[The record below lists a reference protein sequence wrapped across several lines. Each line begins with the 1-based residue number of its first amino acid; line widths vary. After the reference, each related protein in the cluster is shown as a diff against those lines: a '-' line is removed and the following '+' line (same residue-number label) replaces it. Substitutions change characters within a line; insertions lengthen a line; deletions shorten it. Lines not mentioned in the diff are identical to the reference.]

1 MVLQASQYR
10 HCHRGSAEL
19 PPREKNYLCA
29 FMGLAESFLSPLQAM
44 KQEQIILL
52 RGVMPSGKNSIP
64 KMAILRQHLEEAG
77 FEAVRTYIQSG
88 NILLRSE
95 LSAEALSIRIHDLL
109 AEHYGADIAALV
121 FRPEEIQGWIDACP
135 FPSDLDPSRVFFSMT
150 MERPD
155 VQRLQVLAEKSWGEA
170 ELHLS
175 EQCLY
180 VHAPVTYKNS
190 RLTNNALERHLKVTC
205 TTRNLNTLRRI
216 LALVTPDA

>member
-1 MVLQASQYR
+1 MTF
-10 HCHRGSAEL
+10 
-19 PPREKNYLCA
+19 PPTRKNYLCA
-29 FMGLAESFLSPLQAM
+29 FTRLDESLLFPLQTM

-95 LSAEALSIRIHDLL
+95 LSAEALSTRIHDLL

-121 FRPEEIQGWIDACP
+121 FHPEEIQSWIDACP
-135 FPSDLDPSRVFFSMT
+135 FPSDLDPSRIFFTMT

-155 VQRLQVLAEKSWGEA
+155 VERLQLLAEKSWGEA
-170 ELHLS
+170 ALHLS
-175 EQCLY
+175 DRCLY

-216 LALVTPDA
+216 LALATPDA

>member
-1 MVLQASQYR
+1 
-10 HCHRGSAEL
+10 
-19 PPREKNYLCA
+19 
-29 FMGLAESFLSPLQAM
+29 MGFAESLLFPLQPM

-64 KMAILRQHLEEAG
+64 KMAILRQHLEDAG

-135 FPSDLDPSRVFFSMT
+135 FPSDLDPSRVFFTMT

-216 LALVTPDA
+216 LALVAPDA

>member
-1 MVLQASQYR
+1 MTF
-10 HCHRGSAEL
+10 
-19 PPREKNYLCA
+19 PPRRKNYLCA
-29 FMGLAESFLSPLQAM
+29 FTGLAESLLFPLQTM

-64 KMAILRQHLEEAG
+64 KMAILRQQLEEAG

-135 FPSDLDPSRVFFSMT
+135 FPSDLDPSRVFFTMT
-150 MERPD
+150 MEHPEAERR
-155 VQRLQVLAEKSWGEA
+155 QALAEKTWGEA
-170 ELHLS
+170 ELHLT
-175 EQCLY
+175 EQCAY
-180 VHAPVTYKNS
+180 IHAPVTYKNS
-190 RLTNNALERHLKVTC
+190 KLTNNALERHLGVTC

-216 LALVTPDA
+216 LALASQED

>member
-1 MVLQASQYR
+1 
-10 HCHRGSAEL
+10 
-19 PPREKNYLCA
+19 
-29 FMGLAESFLSPLQAM
+29 M

-64 KMAILRQHLEEAG
+64 KMAILRQQLEEAG

-135 FPSDLDPSRVFFSMT
+135 FPSDLDPSRVFFTMT

-180 VHAPVTYKNS
+180 VHAPITYKNS

>member
-1 MVLQASQYR
+1 MVLQASQHR

-19 PPREKNYLCA
+19 PPREKNYLYD
-29 FMGLAESFLSPLQAM
+29 FTGLAESRLSPLQTM

-64 KMAILRQHLEEAG
+64 KMAILRQHLEDAG

-121 FRPEEIQGWIDACP
+121 FRPEEIQGWIN
-135 FPSDLDPSRVFFSMT
+135 SIIYIYTTVS
-150 MERPD
+150 
-155 VQRLQVLAEKSWGEA
+155 
-170 ELHLS
+170 LS
-175 EQCLY
+175 
-180 VHAPVTYKNS
+180 
-190 RLTNNALERHLKVTC
+190 
-205 TTRNLNTLRRI
+205 TR
-216 LALVTPDA
+216 

>member
-19 PPREKNYLCA
+19 PPREKNYLCT
-29 FMGLAESFLSPLQAM
+29 FMRLAESFLSPLQTM

-95 LSAEALSIRIHDLL
+95 LSAEALSTHIHDLL

-121 FRPEEIQGWIDACP
+121 FRPEEIQSWIDACP
-135 FPSDLDPSRVFFSMT
+135 FPSDLDPSRVFFTMT

-190 RLTNNALERHLKVTC
+190 RLTNKALERHLKVTC

>member
-10 HCHRGSAEL
+10 HCYRGSDEL

-29 FMGLAESFLSPLQAM
+29 SMGLAESLLFPLQPM

-95 LSAEALSIRIHDLL
+95 LSAEALSIRIQDLL

-121 FRPEEIQGWIDACP
+121 FRPEEIQDWIDACP
-135 FPSDLDPSRVFFSMT
+135 FPSDLDPSRVFFTMT

-155 VQRLQVLAEKSWGEA
+155 VQRLHALAEKSWGEA

-180 VHAPVTYKNS
+180 VHAPVTYKNF

-216 LALVTPDA
+216 LALVAPDA

>member
-1 MVLQASQYR
+1 
-10 HCHRGSAEL
+10 
-19 PPREKNYLCA
+19 
-29 FMGLAESFLSPLQAM
+29 M

-64 KMAILRQHLEEAG
+64 KMAILRQHLEDAG
-77 FEAVRTYIQSG
+77 FQAVRTYIQSG

>member
-1 MVLQASQYR
+1 MILQASQYR
-10 HCHRGSAEL
+10 HYHRGSAEL
-19 PPREKNYLCA
+19 PLGGKNYLCT
-29 FMGLAESFLSPLQAM
+29 FMRLAESFLSPLQPM

-95 LSAEALSIRIHDLL
+95 LSAEALSIRIQDLL

-135 FPSDLDPSRVFFSMT
+135 FPSDLDPSRVFFTMT

-155 VQRLQVLAEKSWGEA
+155 VQRLQLLAEKSWGEA
-170 ELHLS
+170 ALHLS
-175 EQCLY
+175 DRCLY

-190 RLTNNALERHLKVTC
+190 RLTNNALERHLEVIC

>member
-1 MVLQASQYR
+1 MQDLDI
-10 HCHRGSAEL
+10 RGARVHNL
-19 PPREKNYLCA
+19 KDVDAHIPRYSLTV
-29 FMGLAESFLSPLQAM
+29 FTGLS
-44 KQEQIILL
+44 
-52 RGVMPSGKNSIP
+52 GSGKSSLAFDTIY
-64 KMAILRQHLEEAG
+64 AEGQRRYIETFSSYARG
-77 FEAVRTYIQSG
+77 FLG
-88 NILLRSE
+88 
-95 LSAEALSIRIHDLL
+95 
-109 AEHYGADIAALV
+109 G
-121 FRPEEIQGWIDACP
+121 G
-135 FPSDLDPSRVFFSMT
+135 

>member
-1 MVLQASQYR
+1 M
-10 HCHRGSAEL
+10 

-29 FMGLAESFLSPLQAM
+29 SMGLAESLLFPLQPM

-95 LSAEALSIRIHDLL
+95 LSAEALSIRIQDLL

-121 FRPEEIQGWIDACP
+121 FRPEEIQDWIDACP
-135 FPSDLDPSRVFFSMT
+135 FPSDLDPSRVFFTMT

-155 VQRLQVLAEKSWGEA
+155 VQRLHALAEKSWGEA

-180 VHAPVTYKNS
+180 VHAPVTYKNF

-216 LALVTPDA
+216 LALVAPDA

>member
-1 MVLQASQYR
+1 MTFP
-10 HCHRGSAEL
+10 
-19 PPREKNYLCA
+19 PPRKNYLCA
-29 FMGLAESFLSPLQAM
+29 STGLDEPLLSPLQTM

-95 LSAEALSIRIHDLL
+95 LSAEALSTRIHDLL
-109 AEHYGADIAALV
+109 AERYGSDIAALV
-121 FRPEEIQGWIDACP
+121 FRPEEIQSWIDACP
-135 FPSDLDPSRVFFSMT
+135 FPSDLDPSRVFFTMT

-155 VQRLQVLAEKSWGEA
+155 VQRLQALAEKSWGEA

-175 EQCLY
+175 DRCLY

>member
-1 MVLQASQYR
+1 MILQASQYR

-19 PPREKNYLCA
+19 PPREKNYLCT
-29 FMGLAESFLSPLQAM
+29 FMRLAESFLSPLQPM

-64 KMAILRQHLEEAG
+64 KMAILRQHLEDAG
-77 FEAVRTYIQSG
+77 FQAVRTYIQSG

-135 FPSDLDPSRVFFSMT
+135 FPSNLDPSRVFFTMM

-216 LALVTPDA
+216 LALVAQDT